1 MDTATFTA
9 FLTYALVMAITP
21 GPNNILTLS
30 CVGRHGLRGSSRLI
44 WGVSGGFVVVMLLSG
59 LFSLTLSRALPAV
72 MPWLVWLG
80 AGYIL
85 WLAWHIAVAG
95 TPEEGGAVSPPRFA
109 AGFLL
114 QFINVKVWLCGLT
127 ARSSFVL
134 PQTTETLPVVG
145 YSLALAFI
153 GAGCNLIWGL
163 AGDLLRGAF
172 LRWGRRLNVALGLS
186 LAYCGLRM
194 VV

>member
-85 WLAWHIAVAG
+85 WLA
-95 TPEEGGAVSPPRFA
+95 
-109 AGFLL
+109 
-114 QFINVKVWLCGLT
+114 
-127 ARSSFVL
+127 
-134 PQTTETLPVVG
+134 
-145 YSLALAFI
+145 
-153 GAGCNLIWGL
+153 
-163 AGDLLRGAF
+163 
-172 LRWGRRLNVALGLS
+172 
-186 LAYCGLRM
+186 
-194 VV
+194 